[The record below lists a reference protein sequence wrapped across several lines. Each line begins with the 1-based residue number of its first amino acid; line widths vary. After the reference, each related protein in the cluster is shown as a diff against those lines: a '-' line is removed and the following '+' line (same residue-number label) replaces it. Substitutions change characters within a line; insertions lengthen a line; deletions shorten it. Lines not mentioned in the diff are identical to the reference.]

1 MKITLRHLQLIEAI
15 GDTQNFARAAQ
26 KLNISQ
32 PALSRAVSTL
42 EEQLGCKLFDR
53 SRKGVTPTVF
63 GKFLLK
69 RGGPILQDV
78 SIVERDLNQL
88 QGLESGEMVI
98 GSGPLPA
105 EVSLGKAVARF
116 SRNYPKINV
125 QIIVDRTPNLLTVL
139 HNRELDLFVADTRML
154 KDKSELDITML
165 PQQQGYFCCRRG
177 HPLTEKTDPT
187 VKDVFSYPLA
197 TMWFP
202 EALLN
207 VLARS
212 IGLQLDSIKDLPCAV
227 LQCDYLKVL
236 SDIVAESDAVGLITR
251 PILNCS
257 IHKQQLV
264 LLPISTPELNSHY
277 GLINLTRYSQSPVV
291 QIFQQYMIE
300 ADEQCNR
307 EIEKNDSL

>member
-1 MKITLRHLQLIEAI
+1 MGITLRHLQLIETI
-15 GDTQNFARAAQ
+15 GDTKNFGRAAQ
-26 KLNISQ
+26 KMNISQ
-32 PALSRAVSTL
+32 PALSRAVATL

-63 GKFLLK
+63 GKFLLN

-78 SIVERDLNQL
+78 SIVERDLNLL
-88 QGLESGEMVI
+88 QGLESGEVVI

-116 SRNYPKINV
+116 SRHYPRINV
-125 QIIVDRTPNLLTVL
+125 QIIVDRTPNLLTML
-139 HNRELDLFVADTRML
+139 HNRKLDLVVADTRML
-154 KDKSELDITML
+154 KDKSELNITML
-165 PQQQGYFCCRRG
+165 PLQQGYFCCRRG
-177 HPLTEKTDPT
+177 HPLTEKIDPT

-202 EALLN
+202 KALLN
-207 VLARS
+207 VLAR
-212 IGLQLDSIKDLPCAV
+212 IVGLQLDGIKDLPCAV

-264 LLPISTPELNSHY
+264 LLPLSTPELNTHY
-277 GLINLTRYSQSPVV
+277 GLISLIRYSQSPIV
-291 QIFQQYMIE
+291 QMLQQYMIE
-300 ADEQCNR
+300 ADEQCCQ
-307 EIEKNDSL
+307 ETE